1 MRAESEHIAY
11 VLHKRPF
18 RETSVLVDLFC
29 RDQGRIRAV
38 ARGARGKHGA
48 KKLHLEPFTPLLVTW
63 RGNSGLK
70 TLVRAESA
78 AQAKPS
84 LLGHTVYLGFYV
96 NELLMRLLAEDD
108 AHEYLYQHYSEL
120 LIRLSSSN
128 ISTRHSAAA
137 DLVATDV
144 SNTDLSNT
152 NNLEP
157 LLRVFELSL
166 LEEIG
171 YALPLDTDSL
181 SGTPVAADTWYRLIP
196 GDGLVSV
203 PAYDGASRH
212 ELFAG
217 AHLLAMAEEN
227 YQDNEV
233 RKCAK
238 RLLRLAL
245 ANQLGNKPLRSREFF
260 ESYAKNLI
268 ETTGSTRLKTTSP
281 SMGSSEPQI

>member
-1 MRAESEHIAY
+1 MRTESEHIAY

-29 RDQGRIRAV
+29 RDQGRVRAV

-48 KKLHLEPFTPLLVTW
+48 KRLYLEPFTPLLVTW

-84 LLGHTVYLGFYV
+84 LLGHTLYLGFYV

-120 LIRLSSSN
+120 LIRLSSSKV
-128 ISTRHSAAA
+128 STSNSATA
-137 DLVATDV
+137 D
-144 SNTDLSNT
+144 SSST

-181 SGTPVAADTWYRLIP
+181 SGAPVVADTWYRLIP

-203 PAYDGASRH
+203 PSYDAASRH
-212 ELFAG
+212 ELFSG
-217 AHLLAMAEEN
+217 AHLLAMAAEN
-227 YQDNEV
+227 YQNNEV

-245 ANQLGNKPLRSREFF
+245 TNQLGNKPLRSREFF

-268 ETTGSTRLKTTSP
+268 KTTGSIEIKTASS
-281 SMGSSEPQI
+281 SMDSSESQV

>member
-1 MRAESEHIAY
+1 M
-11 VLHKRPF
+11 
-18 RETSVLVDLFC
+18 VDLFC

-128 ISTRHSAAA
+128 VSTTSQATA
-137 DLVATDV
+137 DL
-144 SNTDLSNT
+144 SNIDLSNT
-152 NNLEP
+152 SNLEP

-217 AHLLAMAEEN
+217 AHLLAMAAEN
-227 YQDNEV
+227 W
-233 RKCAK
+233 
-238 RLLRLAL
+238 
-245 ANQLGNKPLRSREFF
+245 
-260 ESYAKNLI
+260 
-268 ETTGSTRLKTTSP
+268 RLKSTSP
-281 SMGSSEPQI
+281 SLSPSRRVRTASKRSIYIFCIASSRR

>member
-1 MRAESEHIAY
+1 MRTESEHIAY

-48 KKLHLEPFTPLLVTW
+48 KRLYLEPFTPLLVTW

-84 LLGHTVYLGFYV
+84 LLGHTLYLGFYV

-120 LIRLSSSN
+120 LLRLSSSN
-128 ISTRHSAAA
+128 ISTSNSATA
-137 DLVATDV
+137 DLVDTDV
-144 SNTDLSNT
+144 SNADLSNT
-152 NNLEP
+152 SNLEP

-181 SGTPVAADTWYRLIP
+181 SGAPVASDTWYRLIP

-203 PAYDGASRH
+203 PAHDAASRH
-212 ELFAG
+212 ELFSG
-217 AHLLAMAEEN
+217 AHLLAMAATS

-260 ESYAKNLI
+260 ESYSKNLI
-268 ETTGSTRLKTTSP
+268 ETTGSTGLKTATP
-281 SMGSSEPQI
+281 SMGSNESQS